1 MKTLHVIFGMLLFY
15 AALAKQEHK
24 PFIGDVLTIACFGI
38 NDCHPPNSFR
48 GDYLKENLRKVID
61 KIEDIA
67 KQEPNKIGSG
77 FVHKYGNEIYVITC
91 EHVIHRADTIKAYDA
106 EFNEYDLVFVGDDTF
121 YDVAVLKFADPKKA
135 KHFKPVKWQT
145 KKPDKGEI
153 LWNVGYWNA
162 NGSINKLTGEVAE
175 TDFYFKDDNQVAS
188 KIKLIEI
195 ITNLSQ
201 GFSGGPTYNKKGEL
215 VAMNT
220 KRYNGYHRSF
230 AIQSNILKRTVQE
243 IIHHGGM
250 LRAFYGL
257 WFTQAQDSPVKIM
270 EVFDD
275 APATSNKDILTGS
288 SVLSMNSLPVSNIFD
303 VLHIIES
310 LKPKD
315 TLSLQIKT
323 QDEQHHFFTFIADR
337 LHKNNL
343 EKIACHVIR
352 AENKLNNCVD
362 IYEQNDQVI
371 IKFENDKEL
380 KIETIGYRVNQQ
392 DYLIYCL
399 NNLAHLGSV
408 IRLVSLYGIITVD
421 KNAEHLSPYKIWL
434 SKNKNEQVL
443 YY

>member
-15 AALAKQEHK
+15 
-24 PFIGDVLTIACFGI
+24 I

-188 KIKLIEI
+188 K
-195 ITNLSQ
+195 
-201 GFSGGPTYNKKGEL
+201 
-215 VAMNT
+215 